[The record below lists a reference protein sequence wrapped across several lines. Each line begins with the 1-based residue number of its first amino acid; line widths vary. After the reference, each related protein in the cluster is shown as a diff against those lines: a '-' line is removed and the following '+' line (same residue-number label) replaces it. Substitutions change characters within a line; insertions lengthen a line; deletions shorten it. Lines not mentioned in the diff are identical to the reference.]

1 MRVTTRTK
9 ARERAAPRSGS
20 EQDRIALLQGTLDL
34 LILRT
39 LMAGPLHGVGI
50 ADRIKQVTAGAF
62 DVKAGSL
69 FPALYRLEGEGWVL
83 GEWGETSGGRRA
95 KIYKLTREGRTQLA
109 EEKKSWAR
117 VAQAIQQVLE
127 MP

>member
-1 MRVTTRTK
+1 M
-9 ARERAAPRSGS
+9 AQSS
-20 EQDRIALLQGTLDL
+20 LLQGTLDL

-39 LMAGPLHGVGI
+39 LMAAPLHGVGI

-69 FPALYRLEGEGWVL
+69 FPALYRLEGEGWIA
-83 GEWGETSGGRRA
+83 GEWGETSEGRRA
-95 KIYKLTREGRTQLA
+95 KIYRLTKEGRAQLA

-117 VAQAIQQVLE
+117 VALAIQRVLE

>member
-1 MRVTTRTK
+1 M
-9 ARERAAPRSGS
+9 AQSP
-20 EQDRIALLQGTLDL
+20 LLQGTLDL

-39 LMAGPLHGVGI
+39 LMAGPLHGVGV

-62 DVKAGSL
+62 EVKAGSL
-69 FPALYRLEGEGWVL
+69 FPALYRLESEGRVP
-83 GEWGETSGGRRA
+83 GSWGEAPGGRRA
-95 KIYKLTREGRTQLA
+95 EGHRPPREGRTQLA

-117 VAQAIQQVLE
+117 VALAIQQVLE

>member
-1 MRVTTRTK
+1 M
-9 ARERAAPRSGS
+9 AQSS
-20 EQDRIALLQGTLDL
+20 LLQGTLDL

-39 LMAGPLHGVGI
+39 LAAGPLHGVGI

-69 FPALYRLEGEGWVL
+69 FPALYRLEGEGWIL
-83 GEWGETSGGRRA
+83 GEWGETTEGRRA
-95 KIYKLTREGRTQLA
+95 KVYKLTKDGRTQLA

>member
-1 MRVTTRTK
+1 M
-9 ARERAAPRSGS
+9 AQSS
-20 EQDRIALLQGTLDL
+20 LLQGTLDL

-39 LMAGPLHGVGI
+39 LMAGPLHGVGV

-69 FPALYRLEGEGWVL
+69 FPALYRLEGEGWIQ
-83 GEWGETSGGRRA
+83 GTWGETAEGRRA
-95 KIYKLTREGRTQLA
+95 KLYKLTKEGRKQLA